1 MKHIIELKNVSFR
14 YDKIIEEYQIDTV
27 SFHVKQGEWLSI
39 VGHNG
44 SGKSTVVRLIDGLL
58 EAESGEIYIDGKK
71 LTRET
76 IWEIRSKIGIV
87 FQNPDNQ
94 FVGATVEDDVAFGL
108 ENQGIPREEMLQ
120 RVEKAIE
127 QVGMLEFKD
136 REPSRL
142 SGGQKQRV
150 AIARALSMDPDA
162 ILFDEPTSALD
173 PEMVGEVLKIMQDLA
188 KEGLTMIVVT
198 HEMEFARD
206 VSSRVIFMDK
216 GVIAEQGDPKEIFS
230 NPKEERT
237 KEFLQRFLH

>member
-1 MKHIIELKNVSFR
+1 MVLGEPYWAAR
-14 YDKIIEEYQIDTV
+14 P
-27 SFHVKQGEWLSI
+27 KQ
-39 VGHNG
+39 
-44 SGKSTVVRLIDGLL
+44 
-58 EAESGEIYIDGKK
+58 
-71 LTRET
+71 
-76 IWEIRSKIGIV
+76 
-87 FQNPDNQ
+87 
-94 FVGATVEDDVAFGL
+94 
-108 ENQGIPREEMLQ
+108 
-120 RVEKAIE
+120 
-127 QVGMLEFKD
+127 
-136 REPSRL
+136 L

-216 GVIAEQGDPKEIFS
+216 GVIAEQGDPKEIFT

-237 KEFLQRFLH
+237 KEFLQRFLN